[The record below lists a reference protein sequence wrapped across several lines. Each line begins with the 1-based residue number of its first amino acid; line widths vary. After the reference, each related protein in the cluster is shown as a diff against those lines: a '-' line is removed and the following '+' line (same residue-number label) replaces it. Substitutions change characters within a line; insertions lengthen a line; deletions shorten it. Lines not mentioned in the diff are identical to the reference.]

1 MPKSVPGLLA
11 WKPGPPLQLM
21 LAVCSDDV
29 VLTFLQTQPLAV
41 YKIHNQHAVK
51 YVNSVIFSMSETLV
65 LNQMHM

>member
-1 MPKSVPGLLA
+1 
-11 WKPGPPLQLM
+11 M

-51 YVNSVIFSMSETLV
+51 YANSVIFSMSETLV
-65 LNQMHM
+65 LNQLYM